1 MAVAQFPGRRG
12 KLSYGETNG
21 NDPGSPRGDAVTCAS
36 YKPENEREYL
46 TAELI
51 AAQEKERSFI
61 ARELHDDI
69 CQKLAMLSLQI
80 EKVARAC
87 RRRGHLSLVD
97 QLEQVWQ
104 QCSNLTGDVQALS
117 HALHPSVLDNLGL
130 VAAVNSFCREVS
142 EKRGVAVE
150 FIHRNVPDS
159 LPREVALCLFRVAQ
173 EALHNATKY
182 SGQKN
187 FEVHLQGNS
196 TEVEL
201 EVNDRGVGF
210 DLSTSKNRSG
220 LGLVSMRERV
230 HLLNGTLHI
239 DSNPNA
245 GTRIRVLVPVVTQP
259 RALMSWSQPV

>member
-1 MAVAQFPGRRG
+1 MAQFPHRQGR
-12 KLSYGETNG
+12 LNYGETVKAAP
-21 NDPGSPRGDAVTCAS
+21 PGSLRGDDVICTS

-51 AAQEKERSFI
+51 AAQEEERSFI

-69 CQKLAMLSLQI
+69 CQKLAMLSFQI
-80 EKVARAC
+80 EKVAGAC
-87 RRRGHLSLVD
+87 RRRGHLLLVA

-117 HALHPSVLDNLGL
+117 HALHPSILDNLGL
-130 VAAVNSFCREVS
+130 VVAVKSFCYEVS

-159 LPREVALCLFRVAQ
+159 LPREVALCLFRVTQ

-187 FEVHLQGNS
+187 FEVHLLGSS

-201 EVNDRGVGF
+201 EVSDRGIGF
-210 DLSTSKNRSG
+210 DLSTSKHRSG
-220 LGLVSMRERV
+220 LGLVSMRERI

-239 DSNPNA
+239 DSKPNA
-245 GTRIRVLVPVVTQP
+245 GTRIRARVPVVPQSRT
-259 RALMSWSQPV
+259 LMSWSQPV